1 MPQLSRRAML
11 SCLCLCLL
19 SGTISCAN
27 DAVSV
32 ETTQTSTE
40 STETTAAEETLFVS
54 DDLPDDLDLG
64 GKEIKIFI
72 GDYNNA
78 YIADMYSEEV
88 TGNRLSDAVYNTIAN
103 VSERLNVRLVY
114 SWETY
119 SWEEMASFQ
128 K

>member
-88 TGNRLSDAVYNTIAN
+88 TGNDCPTRCTIQLPTSAN
-103 VSERLNVRLVY
+103 G
-114 SWETY
+114 
-119 SWEEMASFQ
+119 
-128 K
+128 

>member
-1 MPQLSRRAML
+1 MPQLSRRAIL
-11 SCLCLCLL
+11 CCLCLCLL

-40 STETTAAEETLFVS
+40 STETTENEETLFVS

-78 YIADMYSEEV
+78 YIADMYSEEA

-103 VSERLNVRLVY
+103 VSERLNVRLV
-114 SWETY
+114 
-119 SWEEMASFQ
+119 
-128 K
+128 

>member
-40 STETTAAEETLFVS
+40 STETTENEETLFVS
-54 DDLPDDLDLG
+54 DDLPDDLDG
-64 GKEIKIFI
+64 CP
-72 GDYNNA
+72 
-78 YIADMYSEEV
+78 
-88 TGNRLSDAVYNTIAN
+88 TRCTIQLPTSAN
-103 VSERLNVRLVY
+103 G
-114 SWETY
+114 
-119 SWEEMASFQ
+119 
-128 K
+128 